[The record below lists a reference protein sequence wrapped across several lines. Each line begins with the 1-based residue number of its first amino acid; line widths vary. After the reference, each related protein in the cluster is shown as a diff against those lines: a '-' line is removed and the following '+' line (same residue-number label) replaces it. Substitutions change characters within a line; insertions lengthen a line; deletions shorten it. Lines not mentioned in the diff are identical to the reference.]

1 MTPRSRQIDAK
12 LVDVFGPFPPGLA
25 IAALFVFAA
34 AVVRGFTG
42 LGFALIAITSVSLLY
57 PLTTVVPAMVL
68 LELIA
73 GVHLFWTVR
82 HDVHWTSIRPLMLGI
97 AAGTPLGLYVLVN
110 APGAVLALAL
120 GVFTTAVGLIL
131 LRGFTLPRIPGTAG
145 ALAAGATAGAT
156 NGAFGIGGPP
166 IFLFYLSSPAAN
178 AVSRASII
186 ACFLGMDLIYLPLL
200 LAAGMMTQ
208 QAVTFAA
215 ALAVPL
221 VAGIALGGWLLRFAS
236 PEAYRRMVLWL
247 VVVLGVSAIA
257 KAVLAMAGNGSI
269 TL

>member
-1 MTPRSRQIDAK
+1 LDLISTLTPQ
-12 LVDVFGPFPPGLA
+12 LVA
-25 IAALFVFAA
+25 AALFVFAA

-57 PLTTVVPAMVL
+57 PLQAVVPAMVL

-73 GVHLFWTVR
+73 GVHLFWSVR
-82 HDVHWTSIRPLMLGI
+82 RDVHWESIRPLMFGI
-97 AAGTPLGLYVLVN
+97 AAGTPFGLAVLIH

-120 GVFTTAVGLIL
+120 GLFTILTGLML
-131 LRGFTLPRIPGTAG
+131 MRGFTLRRIPGTAG

-166 IFLFYLSSPAAN
+166 VFLFYLSSPAGN

-200 LAAGMMTQ
+200 IAAGMMTP
-208 QAVTFAA
+208 AAIAFAA
-215 ALAVPL
+215 VLAVPL
-221 VAGIALGGWLLRFAS
+221 VAGIALGSWLLRFAS
-236 PEAYRRMVLWL
+236 PEAYRRLVLWL
-247 VVVLGVSAIA
+247 VLALGLSATA
-257 KAVLAMAGNGSI
+257 KAVFALWSGGATAP
-269 TL
+269 